1 MKLPT
6 IAVVVVVVTV
16 APLFPFLSKMFPTYL
31 WSNSDFHTHRLAYWY
46 VVNSIT
52 QPELEDVE
60 ETDEVEAY
68 YEIYS
73 DY

>member
-1 MKLPT
+1 
-6 IAVVVVVVTV
+6 
-16 APLFPFLSKMFPTYL
+16 MFPTYL

>member
-1 MKLPT
+1 
-6 IAVVVVVVTV
+6 
-16 APLFPFLSKMFPTYL
+16 MFPTYL
-31 WSNSDFHTHRLAYWY
+31 WSDSDFHAHRLRYWY

-52 QPELEDVE
+52 QLEDESE
-60 ETDEVEAY
+60 ETDEAEAY